1 MNHDTERQLEAIMND
16 SEGYT
21 VETLMQ
27 ECGTP
32 LLMLGG
38 LTYAIYELDK
48 KPVFMSISDELLDYS
63 LRGLE
68 ALKV

>member
-1 MNHDTERQLEAIMND
+1 MDYDTQKQLETIMND

-21 VETLMQ
+21 IPSMIK

-32 LLMLGG
+32 ITIHKGLM
-38 LTYAIYELDK
+38 YAIYELNK
-48 KPVFMSISDELLDYS
+48 KPVFMGISDELLEYS

-68 ALKV
+68 ALRV